1 MQTFTP
7 PDGRWHPDVLGDD
20 FEQRTLP
27 LGVDAEGDVF
37 ATLVR
42 YRPKDAARSAQPGRL
57 PAGGQIFA
65 GWDVLY
71 VHGWNDYFFHP
82 HVARWFAERGAR
94 FYALDLRKYGRSLRP
109 GQTHGLISNLN
120 EYDYDI
126 ATALEAMADDP
137 FEPTRARRPLEE
149 IASLLTPARRHH
161 AHKRRLALFGHS
173 TGGLILSLWA
183 DRHAG
188 RADALLLNSPWLELQ
203 AKAIGRQVIAPML
216 ELQSRVDPHNT
227 LPSIDLGYY
236 NRSVSAEARGQWTF
250 NEEWRLPRGCDMP
263 AIWLSAVLAGHA
275 RVAAGL
281 DVRIPILTMTSAHST
296 LSTTWNDAMLRTDS
310 VLNVRDVAERALGL
324 GAEVTV
330 VRIED
335 ALHDIFLSRPLVRQ
349 AAFAAIERWAGGYL
363 R

>member
-7 PDGRWHPDVLGDD
+7 PDGRWHPDVLGED

-42 YRPKDAARSAQPGRL
+42 HRPRDAARSPHLGHQTIGERV
-57 PAGGQIFA
+57 FA
-65 GWDVLY
+65 GWDVLS

-82 HVARWFAERGAR
+82 HVARWFTERGAR
-94 FYALDLRKYGRSLRP
+94 FFALDLRKYGRSIRP

-126 ATALEAMADDP
+126 AAALDAMADDTFDP
-137 FEPTRARRPLEE
+137 RPAKRPIEE
-149 IASLLTPARRHH
+149 ITSLLSPARSRPEPR
-161 AHKRRLALFGHS
+161 RRLALLGHS
-173 TGGLILSLWA
+173 TGGLIFSLWA
-183 DRHAG
+183 DRHPG

-203 AKAIGRQVIAPML
+203 TKAIGRQVIAPML

-227 LPSIDLGYY
+227 LPSIDLGFY
-236 NRSVSAEARGQWTF
+236 NRSVSARAQGEWTF
-250 NEEWRLPRGCDMP
+250 DEQWRLPRGSDMP

-281 DVRIPILTMTSAHST
+281 DVRSPILTMTSAQST
-296 LSTTWNDAMLRTDS
+296 LSTSWNDAMLRTDS

-324 GAEVTV
+324 GPEVTV

-335 ALHDIFLSRPLVRQ
+335 ALHDIFLSRPRVRQ
-349 AAFAAIERWAGGYL
+349 TAFAAIERWAGGYL